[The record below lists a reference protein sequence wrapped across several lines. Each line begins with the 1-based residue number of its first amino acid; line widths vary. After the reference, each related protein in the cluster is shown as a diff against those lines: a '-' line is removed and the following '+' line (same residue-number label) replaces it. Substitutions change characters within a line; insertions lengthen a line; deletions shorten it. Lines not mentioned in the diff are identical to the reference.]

1 MYQLKSETFQRF
13 CCFLIPLAALL
24 SGGTEVCA
32 GDDTNGE
39 IEIVIDFDGNGTVA
53 EKSEKEEKKPA
64 PKPVAKPKPAPAVQ
78 ENNKPREI
86 AEVNSEKEKEKEKE
100 KAVQSGNQVS
110 HEELEKKD
118 PELLRN
124 NFIKN
129 CNQRA
134 TQNNENVKVKL
145 IKCSIKKN
153 EIFQIFYDLSI
164 EPDVSYERGKNL
176 PLYRH
181 YPRMRS
187 AICETV
193 DDLSDAGFVAVRV
206 MYQYKGKIIQ
216 SNYLDLNDC
225 FLAR

>member
-32 GDDTNGE
+32 GDDTDGE

-86 AEVNSEKEKEKEKE
+86 AEVNSEKEKEKE

>member
-13 CCFLIPLAALL
+13 CCFLIPLATLL

-32 GDDTNGE
+32 GDDTDGE

-86 AEVNSEKEKEKEKE
+86 AEVNSEKEKEKE

>member
-32 GDDTNGE
+32 GDDTDGE

-86 AEVNSEKEKEKEKE
+86 AEVNSEKEKEKEK
-100 KAVQSGNQVS
+100 AVQSGNQVS

-145 IKCSIKKN
+145 IKCSITKN

>member
-32 GDDTNGE
+32 GDDPDGE

-86 AEVNSEKEKEKEKE
+86 AEVNSEKEKEKE